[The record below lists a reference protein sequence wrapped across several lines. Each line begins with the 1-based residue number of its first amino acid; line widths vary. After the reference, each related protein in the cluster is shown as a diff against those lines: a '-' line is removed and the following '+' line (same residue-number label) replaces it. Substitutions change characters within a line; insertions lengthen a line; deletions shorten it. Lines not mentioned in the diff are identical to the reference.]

1 MRQKI
6 DEHVSDLGRG
16 RTKMLGC
23 ILNVMVNCWRVFGR
37 GAVWKK
43 DKKSKAILG
52 DLTRN
57 FVEMLERDHGDLF
70 QGQL

>member
-1 MRQKI
+1 M
-6 DEHVSDLGRG
+6 
-16 RTKMLGC
+16 
-23 ILNVMVNCWRVFGR
+23 FGR

-43 DKKSKAILG
+43 DKKSKAKLG